1 MCTEKLP
8 PLPLVEYFNTFFTNQ
23 LKLLDTLTLV
33 INHLKEVFYLMV
45 EVIED
50 NIKD

>member
-8 PLPLVEYFNTFFTNQ
+8 PITLVEYFHTFFTNQ

-33 INHLKEVFYLMV
+33 IIHLKEVFYLMV